1 MPFYPRNM
9 TELDHLWSQLLE
21 SATVKALDSGRS
33 DLVEYL
39 RLKAANDAIRAAGV
53 TWLFDSLIEIAS
65 ETTHHG
71 HAISIDRKEPHN
83 HRRGNSN
90 MVGSL
95 VQLRL
100 GVRCLML
107 EAGWTRT
114 PADGIMRGGML
125 AAARISHFGMTKKN
139 ADLSLA
145 YAGDLPI
152 WHIEDEDG
160 KRRPFRICDLQEH
173 FDIFLGP

>member
-1 MPFYPRNM
+1 M
-9 TELDHLWSQLLE
+9 TELDQIWSQMLE
-21 SATVKALDSGRS
+21 SAAVKALDSGRD

-39 RLKAANDAIRAAGV
+39 RLKAANDAIRVAGV
-53 TWLFDSLIEIAS
+53 TWLFDALIEIAS
-65 ETTHHG
+65 ETTRRG
-71 HAISIDRKEPHN
+71 QAVSIDRKEPHN
-83 HRRGNSN
+83 HRRGTSN

-95 VQLRL
+95 VQIRL

-114 PADGIMRGGML
+114 PADGIMRGGVL
-125 AAARISHFGMTKKN
+125 AAARISHFGMARNN

-160 KRRPFRICDLQEH
+160 KRRPFRICDLREH

>member
-1 MPFYPRNM
+1 M
-9 TELDHLWSQLLE
+9 TELDQVWSQMLE

-33 DLVEYL
+33 DLVAYL
-39 RLKAANDAIRAAGV
+39 RLKAANDAIRIAGV
-53 TWLFDSLIEIAS
+53 NWLFDSLIEIAADV
-65 ETTHHG
+65 TRRG
-71 HAISIDRKEPHN
+71 QLVSIERKEPHN

-95 VQLRL
+95 VQIRL

-114 PADGIMRGGML
+114 PTDGIMRGGML
-125 AAARISHFGMTKKN
+125 AAARISHFGMPKVN

-152 WHIEDEDG
+152 WHLEDEDG
-160 KRRPFRICDLQEH
+160 KRTPFRICDLQSH
-173 FDIFLGP
+173 FDIFLGL